1 VTTTSSPQ
9 TNAATAPVSTTTT
22 LLRRRATTLGPYSP
36 LFYDSPLAMESASGV
51 HLTDVNGTVYLDGY
65 NNVPHVGHCHPHV
78 IRAVYDQLQRL
89 NIHTRYL
96 NDRVLDY
103 SERLLATF
111 DEPLD
116 RVFFT
121 NSGSEANELALR
133 IARQHSGNR
142 GVLVTDFNY
151 HGNTASLAELTTGL
165 VVREPLGAHVR
176 TISVPDLDHADGCEE
191 AVLHDALAA
200 VDAAITSLQEHGHG
214 VSALL
219 FDPLFSTEGL
229 PRLPRRYV
237 EDLASRVR
245 AAGGLVIS
253 DEVQSG
259 FGRVGTT
266 VWGHQMRGLVPDLV
280 TLGKPMG
287 NGHPMGGVITT
298 AALLAEF
305 GSQNNYFNTFAGNPV
320 SAAAGSAV
328 LDVMEREELMQ
339 TARTCG
345 QLMRH
350 ELTRLAGSYDFVGA
364 AKGHGMFHGLEFLN
378 PETGEPAPELAKQVV
393 EGMVGR
399 KVLISRIGKHDNM
412 LKIRPPM
419 PFGPEHAE
427 ILLARLTEC
436 LDAI

>member
-1 VTTTSSPQ
+1 M
-9 TNAATAPVSTTTT
+9 
-22 LLRRRATTLGPYSP
+22 RRRETTLGPYSP
-36 LFYDSPLAMESASGV
+36 LFYDSPLAIESASGV

-78 IRAVYDQLQRL
+78 THAIFDQLQRL

-103 SERLLATF
+103 AELLLDTF
-111 DEPLD
+111 DEPLN
-116 RVFFT
+116 RVFLT

-133 IARQHSGNR
+133 IARQHTGNR

-151 HGNTASLAELTTGL
+151 HGNTTSLAELTTGL
-165 VVREPLGAHVR
+165 TVREQLGAHVR
-176 TISVPDLDHADGCEE
+176 TITVPDLDHPDGSDE

-200 VDAAITSLQEHGHG
+200 VDAAISSLRDNGYG
-214 VSALL
+214 VSAVL

-229 PRLPRRYV
+229 PRLPDQYIKG
-237 EDLASRVR
+237 LAARVR
-245 AAGGLVIS
+245 GAGGLIIS

-259 FGRVGTT
+259 FGRVGDAM
-266 VWGHQMRGLVPDLV
+266 WGHQMLGLVPELV

-298 AALLAEF
+298 AALLDEF
-305 GSQNNYFNTFAGNPV
+305 GSQNNYFNTFAGNPA
-320 SAAAGSAV
+320 SAAAGTAV
-328 LDVMEREELMQ
+328 LEVIEREGLMQ

-345 QLMRH
+345 QLIRH
-350 ELTRLAGSYDFVGA
+350 ELTRLAGSYDFLGA

-393 EGMVGR
+393 EGMVSR
-399 KVLISRIGKHDNM
+399 RVLISRIGKHNNM

-419 PFGPEHAE
+419 PFAPEHAE

-436 LDAI
+436 LDDI